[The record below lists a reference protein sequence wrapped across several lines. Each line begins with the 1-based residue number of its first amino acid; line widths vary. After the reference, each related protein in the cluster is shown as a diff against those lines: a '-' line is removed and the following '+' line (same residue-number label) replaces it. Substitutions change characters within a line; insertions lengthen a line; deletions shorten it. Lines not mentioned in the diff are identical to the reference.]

1 VFYFRVKQC
10 SDENNQLMKN
20 VRSLQTENER
30 LKAALKR
37 LQNAIAPGGAT
48 AQPATCLLV
57 LMMSLALIAA
67 PNLRPT
73 VSDEKDVMS
82 IEGQESNTAVP
93 GQFNFNNKEYFI

>member
-1 VFYFRVKQC
+1 MLYFRVKLC
-10 SDENNQLMKN
+10 SDENSKLLKN
-20 VRSLQTENER
+20 VNTLQTENER

-37 LQNAIAPGGAT
+37 LQNVIAPGGTT

-73 VSDEKDVMS
+73 VTDEKDVLS

-93 GQFNFNNKEYFI
+93 GLCFS

>member
-1 VFYFRVKQC
+1 MLYFRVKQC
-10 SDENNQLMKN
+10 SDENGQLMKN

-37 LQNAIAPGGAT
+37 LQNAIAPGGTT

-67 PNLRPT
+67 PNLRST
-73 VSDEKDVMS
+73 VTDEKDIMS

-93 GQFNFNNKEYFI
+93 GLCYL

>member
-1 VFYFRVKQC
+1 MLYFRVKLC
-10 SDENNQLMKN
+10 SDENSKLLKN
-20 VRSLQTENER
+20 VNTLQTENER

-37 LQNAIAPGGAT
+37 LQNVIAPGGT
-48 AQPATCLLV
+48 TTQPATCLLV

-73 VSDEKDVMS
+73 VTDEKDVLS

-93 GQFNFNNKEYFI
+93 GLCFS

>member
-1 VFYFRVKQC
+1 
-10 SDENNQLMKN
+10 MKN
-20 VRSLQTENER
+20 VCALQTENER

-37 LQNAIAPGGAT
+37 LQNTIAPGGTT

-73 VSDEKDVMS
+73 VSDEKDIMA
-82 IEGQESNTAVP
+82 IEGQETSTAVP
-93 GQFNFNNKEYFI
+93 G

>member
-1 VFYFRVKQC
+1 MSYFRVKQC
-10 SDENNQLMKN
+10 SDENSQLIKN
-20 VRSLQTENER
+20 VCTLQTENER

-37 LQNAIAPGGAT
+37 LQNAIAPGGTT

-67 PNLRPT
+67 PNLRPVVT
-73 VSDEKDVMS
+73 DEKDVMS

-93 GQFNFNNKEYFI
+93 GLCYS

>member
-1 VFYFRVKQC
+1 
-10 SDENNQLMKN
+10 MKN
-20 VRSLQTENER
+20 VRALQTENER

-37 LQNAIAPGGAT
+37 LQGAITPSGTT

-73 VSDEKDVMS
+73 VTDEKDVMS
-82 IEGQESNTAVP
+82 IEGQDSNAAVP
-93 GQFNFNNKEYFI
+93 GK